1 MSSGEHPRG
10 HSPQPPARLSAI
22 LAGVLIAIAAANIWP
37 LLLFN
42 FGALLGAIT
51 EIAFLALFIW
61 WAQGGGP
68 PLSLHT
74 ARIDAFRR
82 VALSSREMLWGVF
95 AALSFAVTVHSSIV
109 LLFRFIPYPT
119 AAFRQGYDL
128 SFIPNQQMRWLAAVI
143 SAASAAI
150 CEETGFRG
158 FLQQPLE
165 SRYGMPV
172 AVLTSSLLFMA
183 LHLTKSWALMGMV
196 PIVFGAGVLLGL
208 IAWSAQSLI
217 PGMIGHFVMDVGLFA
232 YWWTGIAGEFRQRPI
247 SETGVD
253 RSFLITSFVFATSLL
268 VVLIAILRLRQK
280 RQVLNKGVSQGG
292 T

>member
-10 HSPQPPARLSAI
+10 RPPQPPARLRAI
-22 LAGVLIAIAAANIWP
+22 LAGVLIAIAAANVWP

-42 FGALLGAIT
+42 LGAVLGAII

-61 WAQGGGP
+61 WARGGGP
-68 PLSLHT
+68 PRALQT
-74 ARIDAFRR
+74 ARINAFRR
-82 VALSSREMLWGVF
+82 LALSPGETLWGVL
-95 AALSFAVTVHSSIV
+95 AALSFAVTVHASIV
-109 LLFRFIPYPT
+109 MLFRFIPYPT

-128 SFIPNQQMRWLAAVI
+128 SFIPTQSMRWLAVVI

-158 FLQQPLE
+158 FLQEPME
-165 SRYGMPV
+165 SRYSVPV

-183 LHLTKSWALMGMV
+183 LHLTKSWALLGMLPV
-196 PIVFGAGVLLGL
+196 VFGAGVLLGL
-208 IAWSAQSLI
+208 IAWSSQSLI
-217 PGMIGHFVMDVGLFA
+217 PSMIGHFVMDVGLFA
-232 YWWTGIAGEFRQRPI
+232 YWWTGIAGDFPQRPI

-253 RSFLITSFVFATSLL
+253 HFFVITICIFVSSLL
-268 VVLIAILRLRQK
+268 IVLIAILKLCQK
-280 RQVLNKGVSQGG
+280 RQVSDKGSSQEG